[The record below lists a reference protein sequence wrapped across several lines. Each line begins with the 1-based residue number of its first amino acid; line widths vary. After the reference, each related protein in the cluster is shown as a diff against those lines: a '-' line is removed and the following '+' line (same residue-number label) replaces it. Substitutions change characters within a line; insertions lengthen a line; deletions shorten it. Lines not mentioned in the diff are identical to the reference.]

1 MATTI
6 NSTAL
11 DFANIKSNLK
21 TYLQNTTEFADY
33 DFEASGL
40 SNILDV
46 LAYNTHINGLT
57 TNFALNESFLGT
69 AQLRSS
75 VVSLATGIGYVPDT
89 ATSAKATVGLTLNLS
104 GVTGRPS
111 TLNLP
116 TNFRFSAPVDD
127 ITYTFQTR
135 EVMTAT
141 DDGSGAYNFK
151 TTDGSD
157 SIPIFEGTVTTKT
170 FNVGEFNAADVY
182 IIPDENLDADTAIV
196 RVVDGTST
204 TVYTNITAATVIN
217 SSSTIYILKEAP
229 NGFYQLSFGGNGILG
244 VAPAAGNTITVE
256 YLSVKGSAANTAKVF
271 TAIDAVTVLAS
282 PRTLSAPSTKT
293 AAIGG
298 DEKETI
304 ASIRTNAPFQYASQN
319 RMVTPEDYTAI
330 INRNFSTLIND
341 IISWGGQDNPEPKF
355 GTVFSAIDFEAD
367 VTAVTQAATKASII
381 DLVKQLAVISF
392 NVEFAEPVETFIE
405 TQLFYQINPNLTAL
419 SINSITTAV
428 KAAIDTYFT
437 ANTGK
442 FEKSFRRS
450 ALLTLV
456 DEVSSAVLS
465 SRSTIRMQQRIVP
478 TINTFN
484 SAILTFPSIIAAP
497 AAKATP
503 SDDDQ
508 IVRSST
514 FLVDGAPCRILN
526 EQRANVATNKLQVV
540 ESGTSTVLVDNIGSF
555 STTTGV
561 LTITA
566 FRPTGLLGGTTNIK
580 IAVIPA
586 NQSAI
591 APERQNIIKYD
602 AGAST
607 ITAVTTEA
615 EN

>member
-304 ASIRTNAPFQYASQN
+304 ASIRTHAP
-319 RMVTPEDYTAI
+319 
-330 INRNFSTLIND
+330 
-341 IISWGGQDNPEPKF
+341 
-355 GTVFSAIDFEAD
+355 
-367 VTAVTQAATKASII
+367 SII
-381 DLVKQLAVISF
+381 ELVKQLAIVSF
-392 NVEFAEPVETFIE
+392 NIEFADPIETFVETE
-405 TQLFYQINPNLTAL
+405 LFYQINPLLTSL
-419 SINSITTAV
+419 SINTITESIKT
-428 KAAIDTYFT
+428 IISNYFI

-442 FEKSFRRS
+442 FGKAFRRS
-450 ALLTLV
+450 ALLSLIDDT
-456 DEVSSAVLS
+456 SNAVLS
-465 SRSTIRMQQRIVP
+465 SRMNVRMQQRISP
-478 TINTFN
+478 TLNVFN
-484 SAILTFPSIIAAP
+484 NFTLTFPGAIQVP
-497 AAKATP
+497 AAVAVPTDADLVVK
-503 SDDDQ
+503 SN
-508 IVRSST
+508 T
-514 FLVDGAPCRILN
+514 FKIDGTNCRILN
-526 EQRANVATNKLQVV
+526 ESAPNVASSKLQIVSS
-540 ESGTSTVLVDNIGSF
+540 ESGTVIVDNIGSYN
-555 STTTGV
+555 SNSGLLNIV
-561 LTITA
+561 G
-566 FRPTGLLGGTTNIK
+566 FRPTAFLGSATEIK
-580 IAVIPA
+580 LGVKPA
-586 NQSAI
+586 NQSVL

-602 AGAST
+602 ESLST
-607 ITAVTTEA
+607 ISAVTTEA
-615 EN
+615 DN

>member
-135 EVMTAT
+135 EVMSAT

-151 TTDGSD
+151 TTDGST

-271 TAIDAVTVLAS
+271 TAIDAVTVLGS
-282 PRTLSAPSTKT
+282 PRTLNAPSTKT
-293 AAIGG
+293 ASIGG

-355 GTVFSAIDFEAD
+355 GTVFSSIDYEDD
-367 VTAVTQAATKASII
+367 VTAETKAATEASII
-381 DLVKQLAVISF
+381 ELVKQLAIVSF
-392 NVEFAEPVETFIE
+392 NVEFADPIETFVETE
-405 TQLFYQINPNLTAL
+405 LFYQINPLLTSL
-419 SINSITTAV
+419 SINTITESIKTIV
-428 KAAIDTYFT
+428 NNYFI

-442 FEKSFRRS
+442 FGKAFRRS
-450 ALLTLV
+450 ALLALIDDT
-456 DEVSSAVLS
+456 SNAVLS
-465 SRSTIRMQQRIVP
+465 SRMNIRMQQRISP
-478 TINTFN
+478 TLNTFN
-484 SAILTFPSIIAAP
+484 NFTLTFPGAIQVP
-497 AAKATP
+497 AAVAVPTDADLVVK
-503 SDDDQ
+503 SN
-508 IVRSST
+508 T
-514 FLVDGAPCRILN
+514 FKIDGTNCRILN
-526 EQRANVATNKLQVV
+526 ESAPNVASSKLQVV
-540 ESGTSTVLVDNIGSF
+540 SSESGTVIVDNIGSYN
-555 STTTGV
+555 SHTGV
-561 LTITA
+561 LSIDG
-566 FRPTGLLGGTTNIK
+566 FRPTAFLGSATEIK
-580 IAVIPA
+580 IGVKPA
-586 NQSAI
+586 NQSVL

-602 AGAST
+602 ESLST
-607 ITAVTTEA
+607 IAAVTTEA
-615 EN
+615 DN

>member
-11 DFANIKSNLK
+11 DFANIKTNLK
-21 TYLQNTTEFADY
+21 TYLRNTTEFADY

-89 ATSAKATVGLTLNLS
+89 MTSAKGTIGVTMSLA

-111 TLNLP
+111 TVDLP
-116 TNFRFSAPVDD
+116 SNTRFSAAVDD

-135 EVMTAT
+135 QVHTAA
-141 DDGSGAYNFK
+141 DDGNGSYIFK
-151 TTDGSD
+151 AADGSTG
-157 SIPIFEGTVTTKT
+157 IPIFEGTVKTKT
-170 FNVGEFNAADVY
+170 FNVGEFNEADVY
-182 IIPDENLDADTAIV
+182 MIPDATLDADNAIV
-196 RVVDGTST
+196 RVIDGTTSSVYININDAT
-204 TVYTNITAATVIN
+204 TISPT
-217 SSSTIYILKEAP
+217 STIYILKEAP
-229 NGFYQLSFGGNGILG
+229 NGFYQLSFGGNGVLG
-244 VAPAAGNTITVE
+244 LAPAAGNTITIE
-256 YLSVKGSAANTAKVF
+256 YLSTKGDDANTAKAF
-271 TAIDAVTVLAS
+271 TAIDTVTVLGTA
-282 PRTLSAPSTKT
+282 RTLTTTTTA

-298 DEKETI
+298 DIKESI

-319 RMVTPEDYTAI
+319 RMVTPEDYTSI

-355 GTVFSAIDFEAD
+355 GTVFSSIDFEAD
-367 VTAVTQAATKASII
+367 VTAATQTATKASIVQ
-381 DLVKQLAVISF
+381 LVKQLAVISF
-392 NVEFAEPVETFIE
+392 NVEFADPIETFIE
-405 TQLFYQINPNLTAL
+405 TGLFYQINTNLTAL
-419 SINSITTAV
+419 STNAITNSIKTTI
-428 KAAIDTYFT
+428 AAYFT

-456 DEVSSAVLS
+456 DEVSTAVLS
-465 SRSTIRMQQRIVP
+465 SRTIIRMQQRIIPIV
-478 TINTFN
+478 NTFN
-484 SAILTFPSIIAAP
+484 AYTLTFPSIIAAP

-503 SDDDQ
+503 SDNDQ
-508 IVRSST
+508 VVRSTT
-514 FLVDGAPCRILN
+514 FLVDGSPCRILN
-526 EQRANVATNKLQVV
+526 EQRSNVATTKLQVV
-540 ESGTSTVLVDNIGSF
+540 QSGTGTVIVDNIGSF

-566 FRPTGLLGGTTNIK
+566 FRPTGLLGGTANVK
-580 IAVIPA
+580 ISVLPA

-591 APERQNIIKYD
+591 APERNNVIKYD
-602 AGAST
+602 ADIST